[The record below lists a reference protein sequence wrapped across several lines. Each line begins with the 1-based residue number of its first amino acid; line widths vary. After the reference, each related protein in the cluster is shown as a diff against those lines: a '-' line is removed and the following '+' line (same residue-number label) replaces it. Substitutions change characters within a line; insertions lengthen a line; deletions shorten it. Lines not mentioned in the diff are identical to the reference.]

1 MHADHAS
8 DGYSRLR
15 ARSADWRSD
24 WWLKKQFAH
33 RTYKPNVVVRGLAQ
47 APQTRPDG
55 MHQGGAKFGLF
66 REAARGLLCVARHV
80 ALLALFSFIAQA
92 LHDST
97 VTWQRNLPPI
107 EKGAR
112 IHAYVT

>member
-1 MHADHAS
+1 MHVDHAS

-80 ALLALFSFIAQA
+80 ALLALFCFLGTSA
-92 LHDST
+92 
-97 VTWQRNLPPI
+97 
-107 EKGAR
+107 AR
-112 IHAYVT
+112 